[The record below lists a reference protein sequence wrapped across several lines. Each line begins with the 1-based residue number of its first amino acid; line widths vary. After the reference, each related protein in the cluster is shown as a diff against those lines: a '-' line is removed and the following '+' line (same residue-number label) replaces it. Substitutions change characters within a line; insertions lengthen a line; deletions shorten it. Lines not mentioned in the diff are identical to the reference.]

1 MQTCN
6 ADDSPYGRASV
17 LSVRLLRSLLNRSC
31 VEVPASELAGSAVVF
46 SPHPDDESLG
56 CGGTILKKKREGARI
71 ALVEMTDG
79 SASTNVIPREE
90 LKTIR
95 KQEVV
100 NAAGILGVYTT
111 YFLEFPDTKLN
122 RHLAAATD
130 RVLEVLEAEHPK
142 EIFIPHHRELPRQA
156 ADHLATTD
164 AVLTALRRYSKRVV
178 VWEYPVWAWLHWPWV
193 TIRQYGLPNIRSRQ
207 VFKNSVASCFGLRD
221 LLDFRQVVDISGV
234 LREKR
239 EAIAQHRSQM
249 EQLVPSPDW
258 HTVGQVSNG
267 EFLACF
273 FQDREFFRRSVY
285 DGSHGAPSPGL

>member
-1 MQTCN
+1 METCN
-6 ADDSPYGRASV
+6 PVDSPSQADLRIAA
-17 LSVRLLRSLLNRSC
+17 RLLRSLLNRSC
-31 VEVPASELAGSAVVF
+31 VEVPASELAGAAVVF

-56 CGGTILKKKREGARI
+56 CGGTILKKKHEGARV

-79 SASTNVIPREE
+79 SASTNVIPPEE

-100 NAAGILGVYTT
+100 NAAGILGVNTT
-111 YFLEFPDTKLN
+111 YFFEFPDSKLN
-122 RHLAAATD
+122 QHVAAATD
-130 RVLEVLEAEHPK
+130 RVLEVLKAESPK

-156 ADHLATTD
+156 PDHLATTN
-164 AVLTALRRYSKRVV
+164 AVLTALRRYSEKVI

-193 TIRQYGLPNIRSRQ
+193 AIWQYGLPNIRSRQ
-207 VFKNSVASCFGLRD
+207 VLKNSVASCFGLRD
-221 LLDFRQVVDISGV
+221 LLDFRQAVDISGV
-234 LREKR
+234 LRQKR

-249 EQLVPSPDW
+249 EHLVPSPNW
-258 HTVGQVSNG
+258 HTVGDVSNG

-285 DGSHGAPSPGL
+285 DGSHGAPRPGL